1 MMSNIDMSLGLNE
14 GLMKQS
20 QCNELI
26 LKVLLNL
33 QGLVIGL
40 YDDQECDDIIIE
52 RRPWESVKSGP
63 SGEIA
68 ISSRYAIFYRKG
80 SLDDIDATDNFGDKD
95 SVKSLYPP
103 CHWIFDIPEGN

>member
-1 MMSNIDMSLGLNE
+1 M
-14 GLMKQS
+14 
-20 QCNELI
+20 
-26 LKVLLNL
+26 
-33 QGLVIGL
+33 
-40 YDDQECDDIIIE
+40 
-52 RRPWESVKSGP
+52 KSGP

>member
-1 MMSNIDMSLGLNE
+1 M
-14 GLMKQS
+14 
-20 QCNELI
+20 
-26 LKVLLNL
+26 
-33 QGLVIGL
+33 
-40 YDDQECDDIIIE
+40 
-52 RRPWESVKSGP
+52 KSGP

-103 CHWIFDIPEGN
+103 CHWIFDIPEGNWEVYIFIRINVIMDIKLGIFEKQDVWFF